1 MSVAKV
7 IELVGS
13 STESWEEAVRA
24 AVSEASRSLRG
35 VHGVDVQDWTASVE
49 DGEIVSYKATVKIAF
64 AVEAEDEDD
73 DEESEDSDVDEE
85 EEGDEEEEQE
95 EEEVPAPR
103 PGRRR

>member
-13 STESWEEAVRA
+13 STEGWEEAVRA

-35 VHGVDVQDWTASVE
+35 VSGVDVQDWTASIE
-49 DGEIVSYKATVKIAF
+49 DGEIVAYKATVKIAF
-64 AVEAEDEDD
+64 AVEMVDEDEA
-73 DEESEDSDVDEE
+73 EESEDSDVDEE
-85 EEGDEEEEQE
+85 EE
-95 EEEVPAPR
+95 EEVVAPR